1 MPLSDTVRHHQILGF
16 KKLEEILPTF
26 LPTLFLVIDRIFK
39 ISRKVIILNKL
50 FLVFLI
56 FGFNTPANAE
66 QYQRHKYTCPE
77 SQGECSEGE
86 RAAIKLV
93 NDTYWEMLSERIK
106 DNKFYKYPW
115 YWVYKKEECK
125 YSDGAKEDMPTHTVT
140 MEWIDVD
147 ICKKTTKLLDLGRR

>member
-1 MPLSDTVRHHQILGF
+1 MKNLF
-16 KKLEEILPTF
+16 F
-26 LPTLFLVIDRIFK
+26 LFL
-39 ISRKVIILNKL
+39 L
-50 FLVFLI
+50 

-86 RAAIKLV
+86 KAAIKLV

-106 DNKFYKYPW
+106 EIKFYKYPW
-115 YWVYKKEECK
+115 YWVYKDGNESK
-125 YSDGAKEDMPTHTVT
+125 YRVAAKEDMPTHTAN

-147 ICKKTTKLLDLGRR
+147 ICEKTTKLLDRSRRR